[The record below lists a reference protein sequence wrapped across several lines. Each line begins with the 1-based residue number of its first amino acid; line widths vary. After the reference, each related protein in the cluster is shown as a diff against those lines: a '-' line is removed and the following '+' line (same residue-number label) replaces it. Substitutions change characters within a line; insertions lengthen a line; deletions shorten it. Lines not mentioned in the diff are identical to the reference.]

1 VLIDKIGFE
10 PAVAVVSGVMLALI
24 LPMVFFWVER
34 PAVALVHRPNLDA
47 AGKVIAPWTRADA
60 LRSWRFWSIGLPF
73 SLALM
78 AQAGFLVHEIAILE
92 PGLGRAQAG
101 IAVAVTTGMAIVG
114 RLTLGMVID
123 RFDQRAVTA
132 LSLAS
137 QVIALAVMIA
147 TRESLPLFV
156 AVAIFGFSVG
166 NLITFPALIV
176 QREFEPAS
184 FGMLTALVSSIWQ
197 IGASSGPLLLGA
209 IHDLARSYTA
219 PILVCAALDAAAAV
233 VILMRPRVQRRTI
246 T

>member
-1 VLIDKIGFE
+1 
-10 PAVAVVSGVMLALI
+10 M
-24 LPMVFFWVER
+24 
-34 PAVALVHRPNLDA
+34 
-47 AGKVIAPWTRADA
+47 
-60 LRSWRFWSIGLPF
+60 
-73 SLALM
+73 
-78 AQAGFLVHEIAILE
+78 HEIAILE
-92 PGLGRAQAG
+92 PSLGRAQAG

-184 FGMLTALVSSIWQ
+184 FGMDS
-197 IGASSGPLLLGA
+197 
-209 IHDLARSYTA
+209 
-219 PILVCAALDAAAAV
+219 AAATSGT
-233 VILMRPRVQRRTI
+233 RPRSDLFPAPPAKCADSR
-246 T
+246 